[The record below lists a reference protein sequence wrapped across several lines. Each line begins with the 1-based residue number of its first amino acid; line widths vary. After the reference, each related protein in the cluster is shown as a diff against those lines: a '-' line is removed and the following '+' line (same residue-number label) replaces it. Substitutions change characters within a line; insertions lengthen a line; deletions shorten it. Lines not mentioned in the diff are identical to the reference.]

1 MEIKENGIMNE
12 NIEYYVFK
20 IQNKDIK
27 TGKMLKNKEIWS
39 TMTAD
44 AYWIKDK
51 QREFETLWPGAYERR
66 LDKQRDIGFRE
77 EKIHKETAIL
87 LLLQ

>member
-1 MEIKENGIMNE
+1 MEIKENE
-12 NIEYYVFK
+12 SVDKNIEYYVFK
-20 IQNKDIK
+20 IHNKDIK

-51 QREFETLWPGAYERR
+51 QREFETLWPGA
-66 LDKQRDIGFRE
+66 
-77 EKIHKETAIL
+77 
-87 LLLQ
+87 